1 MITLHNENTAKSLV
15 NKEIHSMKAVQVET
29 AFIKHESFP
38 LKIEKLNFDK
48 LKWKLTKS
56 VEASWTEELC
66 NLAEVEYK
74 KFLSLKLIY
83 PKISFVP
90 NKLVDKF
97 WHEHILDTASY
108 MKDCQSVFGFFL
120 HHYPYFGIYGAE
132 DQNNLQDAF
141 EQSVKFYEK
150 HFGKY
155 PKHQLLTGDF
165 KTAMRCQ
172 DHACHVASECAC
184 RVEGTCK

>member
-1 MITLHNENTAKSLV
+1 MNTSQNENMPNSSA
-15 NKEIHSMKAVQVET
+15 NKDIHPLKT
-29 AFIKHESFP
+29 IKDAIEFDKYEPFP
-38 LKIEKLNFDK
+38 LQIKQLNFDK

-56 VEASWTEELC
+56 IEASWSEELC
-66 NLAEVEYK
+66 NLAEIEYK

-108 MKDCQSVFGFFL
+108 MNDCQSVFGFFL
-120 HHYPYFGIYGAE
+120 HHYPYFGIYGEE
-132 DQNNLQDAF
+132 DQSNLQDAF
-141 EQSVKFYEK
+141 EQSVKIYEK

-155 PKHQLLTGDF
+155 PEHQLLTGDL

-184 RVEGTCK
+184 RVEGACK

>member
-1 MITLHNENTAKSLV
+1 MTNLHIESTAKSLA
-15 NKEIHSMKAVQVET
+15 NKVIHSMKAAQVKT
-29 AFIKHESFP
+29 KFMKHEPFP
-38 LKIEKLNFDK
+38 LQIEELNFDK

-141 EQSVKFYEK
+141 EQSIKFYEK

-155 PKHQLLTGDF
+155 PKHQLLTGDL